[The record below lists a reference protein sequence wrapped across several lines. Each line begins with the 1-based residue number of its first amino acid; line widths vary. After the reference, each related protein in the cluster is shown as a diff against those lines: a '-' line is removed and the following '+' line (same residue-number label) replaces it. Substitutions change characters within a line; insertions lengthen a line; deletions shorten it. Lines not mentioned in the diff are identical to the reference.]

1 MKVCLKAPL
10 SKNLHHAETRQ
21 LTLIECQ
28 MSGLHMTQGIT
39 DRSLRKDLKITKML
53 KFVKKK
59 TFKFLKSLL
68 KGLFRGDIFMKD
80 LFTDK

>member
-39 DRSLRKDLKITKML
+39 ERSLRKDLKITKNAKICL
-53 KFVKKK
+53 KNVKISK
-59 TFKFLKSLL
+59 TVVK
-68 KGLFRGDIFMKD
+68 RII
-80 LFTDK
+80 